1 MQSSGKD
8 VPKFIVLH
16 PDDNVAVALTDLPEG
31 EPLGSTDVVARTAV
45 PAGHKI
51 SLRAIAA
58 GDRIVKYG
66 QSIGS
71 ASRPIEAGAHVHVNN
86 VEIVRTGRSSAPVN
100 SARDA
105 GLKPAGGTRYFNGFR
120 RADGSAGT
128 RNYLGILSTVS
139 CSADVSDF
147 IAKAITDRLLPDY
160 PEVDGVVAV
169 THGSGC
175 CHAPDSEGLE
185 ILQRT
190 LHGYACN
197 PNFGGV
203 LIVGLGCETNLVSS
217 LLRRTALVENN
228 LLQTISIQECGGT
241 RVTVEAGVAA
251 AARMLPLLAS
261 AKRQALSCR
270 HLKVAL
276 ECGGSDAYS
285 GITANP
291 ALGEAV
297 DLLIKCGGTAI
308 LSETP
313 EIYGAE
319 HLLTARAQSPEISA
333 RLLERVKW
341 WERYTANHGAQL
353 NNNPTPGN
361 KAGGIS
367 TIMEKSMGAVAKGG
381 TSELVE
387 VHLYGERVIGPGLV
401 FMDTPGYDVVSITG
415 MIAGGANL
423 VCFTTGRGTVAGFKP
438 VPTLKLAS
446 NTAMFEHLGEDMDIN
461 CGRVLDGRSDLPLM
475 GREIFEEMIA
485 TASGKRTR
493 SEILGFGGSEFVPWQ
508 MGAIL

>member
-1 MQSSGKD
+1 MDRPSY
-8 VPKFIVLH
+8 IVLH
-16 PDDNVAVALTDLPEG
+16 PEDNVAVLLSDFSRGTR
-31 EPLGSTDVVARTAV
+31 LGNTSVIAQTPI

-51 SLRAIAA
+51 SLQHLEEGSLVI
-58 GDRIVKYG
+58 KYG
-66 QSIGS
+66 QIIGVANS
-71 ASRPIEAGAHVHVNN
+71 AIEPGEHVHVDNLAAIQPAKN
-86 VEIVRTGRSSAPVN
+86 YPQALNERTVGMAT
-100 SARDA
+100 A
-105 GLKPAGGTRYFNGFR
+105 GEQRYFDGYLRPNGT
-120 RADGSAGT
+120 AGT
-128 RNYLGILSTVS
+128 RNYLGIISTVS
-139 CSADVSDF
+139 CSADVTTF
-147 IAKAITDRLLPDY
+147 TAEAITERLLPHY
-160 PEVDGVVAV
+160 PEIDGVVAV

-175 CHAPDSEGLE
+175 CHAPGSEGLE

-190 LHGYACN
+190 LGGYARN
-197 PNFGGV
+197 PNFGAA
-203 LIVGLGCETNLVSS
+203 LIIGLGCETNLVSS
-217 LLRRTALVENN
+217 LMEKSGLEETGSLRTM
-228 LLQTISIQECGGT
+228 TIQNSGGT
-241 RVTVEAGVAA
+241 IATIEAGVAA
-251 AARMLPLLAS
+251 AGQMLPELA
-261 AKRQALSCR
+261 AVERQPVSVK

-297 DLLIKCGGTAI
+297 DLLVANGGTAI

-319 HLLTARAQSPEISA
+319 HLLAERAGSEEVGRQLTDRI
-333 RLLERVKW
+333 RW
-341 WERYTANHGAQL
+341 WEEYTHRHGAQI

-361 KAGGIS
+361 KEGGIS

-381 TSELVE
+381 TSSLVD
-387 VHLYGERVIGPGLV
+387 VHLYGQKVSGPGLV

-446 NTAMFEHLGEDMDIN
+446 NTPMFAHLEGDMDIN
-461 CGRVLDGRSDLPLM
+461 CGRILDGQCNLAAM

-485 TASGKRTR
+485 TASGKQTK
-493 SEILGFGGSEFVPWQ
+493 SERLGFGGSEFVPWQ
-508 MGAIL
+508 MGAVL